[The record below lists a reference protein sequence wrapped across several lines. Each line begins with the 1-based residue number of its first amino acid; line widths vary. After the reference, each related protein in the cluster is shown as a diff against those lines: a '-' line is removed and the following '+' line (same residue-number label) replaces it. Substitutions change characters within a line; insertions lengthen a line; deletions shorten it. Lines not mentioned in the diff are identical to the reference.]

1 MYCSHFG
8 EKIAEGA
15 SFCAK
20 CGNAVKKEE
29 ANNSVNTVTASTNT
43 VVMKPAGSGAATA
56 SMVLGILA
64 IVAGVI
70 TLFIAVGFS
79 AYNTYSDFYSY
90 VSSSYQTEL
99 VFAAIGVIFIPAVLA
114 IIAFGLALGSRGKI
128 KNGAN
133 TAGLVLSIITFV
145 ICILDYVMITG

>member
-1 MYCSHFG
+1 MYCSHCG

-90 VSSSYQTEL
+90 VSSSYESEL
-99 VFAAIGVIFIPAVLA
+99 MFTAIGVIFVPAVLA

>member
-1 MYCSHFG
+1 MYCSHCG
-8 EKIAEGA
+8 EKVQEGA
-15 SFCAK
+15 FFCAK
-20 CGNAVKKEE
+20 CGNVIHKEKIV
-29 ANNSVNTVTASTNT
+29 NNTVASSNA
-43 VVMKPAGSGAATA
+43 VAMRPAGSGAATA

-70 TLFIAVGFS
+70 TLFVAVGFS

-90 VSSSYQTEL
+90 VSNSYQTEL

-133 TAGLVLSIITFV
+133 TAGLILSIITFV

>member
-1 MYCSHFG
+1 MYCSHCG

-29 ANNSVNTVTASTNT
+29 TNSVVASTNN

-64 IVAGVI
+64 YHRTVLNKAG
-70 TLFIAVGFS
+70 
-79 AYNTYSDFYSY
+79 
-90 VSSSYQTEL
+90 
-99 VFAAIGVIFIPAVLA
+99 
-114 IIAFGLALGSRGKI
+114 
-128 KNGAN
+128 
-133 TAGLVLSIITFV
+133 
-145 ICILDYVMITG
+145 

>member
-1 MYCSHFG
+1 MFN
-8 EKIAEGA
+8 KVIM
-15 SFCAK
+15 
-20 CGNAVKKEE
+20 V
-29 ANNSVNTVTASTNT
+29 
-43 VVMKPAGSGAATA
+43 SGLISSA
-56 SMVLGILA
+56 A

-133 TAGLVLSIITFV
+133 TAGLILSIITFV